1 MAHLLIVDD
10 EQSICWGLA
19 QLGERM
25 GHTVATAPTAEEG
38 LKLARE
44 QAPDVLVLDVR
55 LPGMDGLRAMR
66 AFHELLGPVPVI
78 VITAYG
84 ELQTAVEAIRGG
96 AFDYLTKPFELA
108 VAQRAIQRALESRR
122 SDRETRPAR
131 SQPEEQHTLV
141 GSSPAMQ
148 EVFKRIALVAASDA
162 CVHLRGESGTGKE
175 LAARAIH
182 RYSRRAAGPFVPVH
196 VASLSPSLAESE
208 LFGHVRGAFTGAE
221 QAHKGLLEQAHGGTV
236 FLDEV
241 AEIPLALQVKLLRA
255 LEYGELLPV
264 GAERPRQCDFRI
276 ISATH
281 QDLSARVAEGSF
293 RHDLYFRLITFE
305 IEIPPL
311 RERLQDIPELVE
323 HFLDLLGADGGT
335 PRARVSAEAMAEL
348 KRRPWHGN
356 VRELRNALEHAMI
369 LARGG
374 TIAPEHLPPPLPP
387 APGRGVSTDE
397 SVRRLLRNWA
407 EEQLRRRPEA
417 DDLYQQWLA
426 LVEPPL
432 LEVALKH
439 SGGQCAAAARR
450 LGLHRTTLRKKLDQ
464 WGIGE
469 TGD

>member
-1 MAHLLIVDD
+1 
-10 EQSICWGLA
+10 
-19 QLGERM
+19 
-25 GHTVATAPTAEEG
+25 
-38 LKLARE
+38 
-44 QAPDVLVLDVR
+44 
-55 LPGMDGLRAMR
+55 
-66 AFHELLGPVPVI
+66 
-78 VITAYG
+78 
-84 ELQTAVEAIRGG
+84 
-96 AFDYLTKPFELA
+96 
-108 VAQRAIQRALESRR
+108 
-122 SDRETRPAR
+122 
-131 SQPEEQHTLV
+131 
-141 GSSPAMQ
+141 
-148 EVFKRIALVAASDA
+148 
-162 CVHLRGESGTGKE
+162 
-175 LAARAIH
+175 
-182 RYSRRAAGPFVPVH
+182 
-196 VASLSPSLAESE
+196 
-208 LFGHVRGAFTGAE
+208 VRGAFTGAE